1 MTGHVLDDT
10 KARAF
15 IKVSIPKSMWGPN
28 IPEVERLGFD
38 SKSNAKAAITYLLK
52 AGIQAKME

>member
-15 IKVSIPKSMWGPN
+15 IKVTIPKSMWGPN
-28 IPEVERLGFD
+28 IPKIERFGFD
-38 SKSNAKAAITYLLK
+38 SPANARVAVNNFLK